1 MDILNMILERL
12 IDIVFI
18 FFILYLAGLLKKKFG
33 KTISDYFVQAAGIAV
48 TKTEQDS
55 LTSKEKITSK
65 EKKQLAK
72 ELAQRILSH
81 NKIKLKTKTDEQ
93 LLEDIIESEVYK
105 MNKGTRL

>member
-1 MDILNMILERL
+1 MVLERL
-12 IDIVFI
+12 IDIIFI
-18 FFILYLAGLLKKKFG
+18 FLILYLAGLLKKKFG

-55 LTSKEKITSK
+55 IKSKGKLASD

-72 ELAQRILSH
+72 ELAKNILAH
-81 NKIKLKTKTDEQ
+81 NKIKLRDKHDEQ

-105 MNKGTRL
+105 MNKGTHI